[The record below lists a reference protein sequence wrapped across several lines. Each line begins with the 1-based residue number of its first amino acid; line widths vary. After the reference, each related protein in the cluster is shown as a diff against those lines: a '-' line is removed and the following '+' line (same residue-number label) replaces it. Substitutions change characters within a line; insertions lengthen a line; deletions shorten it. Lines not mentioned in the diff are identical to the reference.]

1 MEKVLILNIWAK
13 CSICISIL
21 HGITM
26 SRKTVLFIFW
36 GLIYLDS
43 VGPSVAC
50 VFVAIIRI
58 IYVEAPM
65 QLRFWL
71 TIIVHFYSSVL
82 SVT

>member
-1 MEKVLILNIWAK
+1 MYFYSAWNCNVQKDYFIHILGPYLSGLCGTK
-13 CSICISIL
+13 CCLCLCSL
-21 HGITM
+21 
-26 SRKTVLFIFW
+26 
-36 GLIYLDS
+36 
-43 VGPSVAC
+43 
-50 VFVAIIRI
+50 IRI

>member
-1 MEKVLILNIWAK
+1 MELQ
-13 CSICISIL
+13 CPE
-21 HGITM
+21 
-26 SRKTVLFIFW
+26 RLFYSYFW
-36 GLIYLDS
+36 DLIYLDS

-71 TIIVHFYSSVL
+71 TIIVHFYNSVL